1 MIADHKQ
8 DIIELRKRQI
18 TSDEEKTPMK
28 ALQSIT
34 INPTELCNRT
44 CHFCPRSNPKVYPNQ
59 NLHISED
66 TIRKLDKDVALIKQK
81 LDILENNHLAHIK
94 KDVDRILYILGAV
107 GIVVLGELFVL
118 LNAVL

>member
-1 MIADHKQ
+1 MFLQLRGNMIEA
-8 DIIELRKRQI
+8 
-18 TSDEEKTPMK
+18 
-28 ALQSIT
+28 
-34 INPTELCNRT
+34 
-44 CHFCPRSNPKVYPNQ
+44 
-59 NLHISED
+59 ED

>member
-1 MIADHKQ
+1 MFLLLRGNMI
-8 DIIELRKRQI
+8 E
-18 TSDEEKTPMK
+18 TDE
-28 ALQSIT
+28 
-34 INPTELCNRT
+34 
-44 CHFCPRSNPKVYPNQ
+44 
-59 NLHISED
+59 

>member
-1 MIADHKQ
+1 MLETDHLVQ
-8 DIIELRKRQI
+8 
-18 TSDEEKTPMK
+18 
-28 ALQSIT
+28 
-34 INPTELCNRT
+34 
-44 CHFCPRSNPKVYPNQ
+44 
-59 NLHISED
+59 
-66 TIRKLDKDVALIKQK
+66 KLDKDVALIKQK

>member
-1 MIADHKQ
+1 MCIRDR
-8 DIIELRKRQI
+8 IETEQI
-18 TSDEEKTPMK
+18 V
-28 ALQSIT
+28 Q
-34 INPTELCNRT
+34 
-44 CHFCPRSNPKVYPNQ
+44 
-59 NLHISED
+59 
-66 TIRKLDKDVALIKQK
+66 KLDKDVALIKQK